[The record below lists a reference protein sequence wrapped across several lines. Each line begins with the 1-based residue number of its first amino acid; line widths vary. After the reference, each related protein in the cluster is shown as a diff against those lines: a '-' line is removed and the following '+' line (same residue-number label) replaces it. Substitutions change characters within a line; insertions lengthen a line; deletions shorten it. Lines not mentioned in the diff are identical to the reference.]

1 MTADLGA
8 LVQERLTDTVY
19 GLIRERI
26 LSGAF
31 APGEKLNV
39 DQLADQLNISPTPVK
54 GALALLA
61 VEGLV
66 QIQPR
71 RGTFIASISE
81 GDLSEVLAI
90 RTALEA
96 LAADTLLEYVTADD
110 IAALK
115 RMAHKIAN
123 AVDVDE
129 HMRLNAEFHQRLVEL
144 SGNRKLAEMYR
155 QLHAHIH
162 IALVHSHS
170 TTWRERA
177 AREAAEH
184 DAIIAAIE
192 RRDRAALKDALTRHL
207 SRSRFSLLSDISS
220 QGQPGLSERPLLR

>member
-192 RRDRAALKDALTRHL
+192 RRDRAALKDALTRHH

>member
-81 GDLSEVLAI
+81 DDLSEVLAI

>member
-1 MTADLGA
+1 MAADLGA

-26 LSGAF
+26 VSGGF

-39 DQLADQLNISPTPVK
+39 DQLAEQLNISPTPVK

-71 RGTFIASISE
+71 RGTFVASISE
-81 GDLSEVLAI
+81 NELSEVLAI
-90 RTALEA
+90 RVALEV
-96 LAADTLLEYVTADD
+96 LAAETLLEHAAQDD
-110 IAALK
+110 MAALR
-115 RMAHKIAN
+115 RMAREIAN
-123 AVDVDE
+123 AADVDE
-129 HMRLNAEFHQRLVEL
+129 HMRINAEFHQRLVEL

-184 DAIIAAIE
+184 DTIIAAIE
-192 RRDRAALKDALTRHL
+192 RGDRAALKDALTQHL
-207 SRSRFSLLSDISS
+207 TRSRSSLLSDISS
-220 QGQPGLSERPLLR
+220 QGQPGLSEPPPFR

>member
-1 MTADLGA
+1 MATELGA

-39 DQLADQLNISPTPVK
+39 DQLAEQLNISPTPVK
-54 GALALLA
+54 SALALLA

-66 QIQPR
+66 TVQPR
-71 RGTFIASISE
+71 RGTFVASISQE
-81 GDLSEVLAI
+81 DLSEVLVI
-90 RTALEA
+90 RVALEA
-96 LAADTLLEYVTADD
+96 LAADTLLQHITPQD
-110 IAALK
+110 ITALK
-115 RMAHKIAN
+115 AMARQIAD
-123 AVDVDE
+123 AADVDE
-129 HMRLNAEFHQRLVEL
+129 HTRLNAEFHHRLVEL
-144 SGNRKLAEMYR
+144 SGNRKLLDLYR

-170 TTWRERA
+170 RTWRERA
-177 AREAAEH
+177 AAEAAEH

-192 RRDRAALKDALTRHL
+192 RGDAAAVKDALTRHL
-207 SRSRFSLLSDISS
+207 TRSRSSLLSDISS
-220 QGQPGLSERPLLR
+220 QAQPDPRP

>member
-1 MTADLGA
+1 MTADLSA

-81 GDLSEVLAI
+81 DDLSEVLAI